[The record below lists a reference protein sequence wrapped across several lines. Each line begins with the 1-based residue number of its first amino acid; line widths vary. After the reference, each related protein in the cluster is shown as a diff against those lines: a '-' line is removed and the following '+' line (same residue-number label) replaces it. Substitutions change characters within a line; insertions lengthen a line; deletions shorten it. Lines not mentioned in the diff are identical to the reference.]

1 MYKDRNEKE
10 SKHRVN
16 RPHQH
21 RQQENLSQSN
31 TDERTDNNNQ
41 RNTITE
47 IPATMLKMDYL
58 TERKISQAEME
69 RRYSWLQKARM
80 SISSTKDRC
89 RIIHEV
95 RFPDN
100 FNGLYCARFSA
111 NGEVIVTCFGNGSI
125 QIRSGETGQLKATL
139 RGGME
144 TSFPIMS
151 CRFHPIKKNVFYT
164 SGACG
169 NIFQCTTDKNEI
181 NKFISEPMNEVNAID
196 LSSDGNYLVAGGKD
210 AAVRIYD
217 SEIAKPILT
226 YRRIEEDMMHNV
238 TRFHRMRIFAARF
251 HHIYT
256 NLIITGGWD
265 DTVRIWD
272 IRVSDGSIRTIKG
285 PHICGDA
292 IDLRESHILT
302 GSWVVRES
310 LQIWD
315 LMSAKLIE
323 TIKPRNRPTTLEG
336 EFLYTVQYFDGDPYG
351 DHILASGSG
360 TGAVEVINIKEQK
373 VIDSFN
379 VNKPIVA
386 LDSNGTTIVYGGME
400 SVLRLEPD
408 VYIFV
413 ITRME

>member
-1 MYKDRNEKE
+1 MVFTAHV
-10 SKHRVN
+10 S
-16 RPHQH
+16 
-21 RQQENLSQSN
+21 
-31 TDERTDNNNQ
+31 
-41 RNTITE
+41 
-47 IPATMLKMDYL
+47 
-58 TERKISQAEME
+58 
-69 RRYSWLQKARM
+69 LQM
-80 SISSTKDRC
+80 
-89 RIIHEV
+89 
-95 RFPDN
+95 
-100 FNGLYCARFSA
+100 
-111 NGEVIVTCFGNGSI
+111 
-125 QIRSGETGQLKATL
+125 IRSGETAQLKATL

-196 LSSDGNYLVAGGKD
+196 LSSDGNYLVSGGKD

-336 EFLYTVQYFDGDPYG
+336 EFLYIVQYFDGDPYG

-386 LDSNGTTIVYGGME
+386 LDSNGTMIVYGGME
-400 SVLRLEPD
+400 SVLRLGN
-408 VYIFV
+408 YS
-413 ITRME
+413 